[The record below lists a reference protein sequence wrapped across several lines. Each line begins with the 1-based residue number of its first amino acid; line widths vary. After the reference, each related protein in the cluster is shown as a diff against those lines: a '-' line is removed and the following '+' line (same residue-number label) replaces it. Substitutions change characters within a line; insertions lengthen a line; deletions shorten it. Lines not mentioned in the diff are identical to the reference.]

1 MPTIRVRRYI
11 DGESLID
18 AKFSILEVMG
28 AQIACEL
35 EASSLRPEFKPD
47 HAYELCVTLRELNAQ
62 ERPAMPTNT
71 HYTDEQVATWIAE
84 KYPMRGHRTGEMLRA
99 LLADR
104 RRAEA
109 HRAAL
114 LAEVRAWR
122 AAIENGQVADEGF
135 FYAVNIEYL
144 DEDRIDAARRA
155 TDALL
160 GAEVQ

>member
-1 MPTIRVRRYI
+1 MPSDTRY
-11 DGESLID
+11 SD
-18 AKFSILEVMG
+18 AEV
-28 AQIACEL
+28 
-35 EASSLRPEFKPD
+35 EAW
-47 HAYELCVTLRELNAQ
+47 V
-62 ERPAMPTNT
+62 
-71 HYTDEQVATWIAE
+71 AE

-104 RRAEA
+104 RRLEA

-135 FYAVNIEYL
+135 FYAVNIEYS

-160 GAEVQ
+160 GAEINLERNKTESPDA

>member
-1 MPTIRVRRYI
+1 
-11 DGESLID
+11 
-18 AKFSILEVMG
+18 
-28 AQIACEL
+28 
-35 EASSLRPEFKPD
+35 
-47 HAYELCVTLRELNAQ
+47 
-62 ERPAMPTNT
+62 MPTNT
-71 HYTDEQVATWIAE
+71 HYTDEQVETWIAE

-104 RRAEA
+104 RRLEA

-135 FYAVNIEYL
+135 CYAVKIEYL

-155 TDALL
+155 ADALL
-160 GAEVQ
+160 GAEVTG